1 MTDAENGAPEESSMS
16 PDTGGAVPAQASAE
30 RGPTDADADSD
41 SDSTDGE
48 SGSADVDSTD
58 VDSADAGAPDAA
70 GPGGDAA
77 DRAAAVAALAER
89 VRSVGRSGP
98 GAGASS
104 ADPAAST
111 PQDGTAPGT
120 PADGTGTGRAVTDEQ
135 RAQALRATAEVLA
148 AGGAPAEL
156 ATAAVS
162 VFGDGAAEQLRED
175 PWAVLSLPGVRPEH
189 ADGFARGLLGPAAGP
204 GDPRRAQALVGWLL
218 EQAALR
224 GHSALEIGEVTA
236 GLERLGVP
244 DSAAAVQAAVL
255 DGRAMPFQEELT
267 GAEAH
272 AAGGEDEDE
281 PPTRTLLALERLALA
296 EESLADGLVRLMST
310 FVPGEDHEDATDE
323 ATEETDDGSDSGSVE
338 EAGAEAVVE
347 ADGAEADGAEAGAA
361 PQAPAAPGP
370 AAWEAAAGSAPSS
383 SAAALVR
390 AAAGS
395 ALVVHTGGEAAR
407 AEPAALLAA
416 ATGLGLRAWAATW
429 TDHGRDAFAA
439 LAPLADTP
447 APAPVATLAELLA
460 GAAGPGRSP
469 DGMLALDLLVVLDAP
484 LLDVE
489 LAATLLE
496 SLADGTRLVLS
507 GDPGQLWSAGPG
519 RFFADLLTAKVCPAV
534 ASRTP
539 DFGPI
544 GELVSGVGIGE
555 LQPVEAPDKEVVILT
570 AKDSGEAVHRAV
582 QLLTDSIPRALGIP
596 SEQVVLLTPGHG
608 GGAGTRALNAAAK
621 ASLNPGPGRF
631 AGFDPGDR
639 VADSPAPGHTRL
651 ARVVDG
657 DAAGLHLEYP
667 DGSRRTVAPAEAK
680 KLRHG
685 WALTVHQAVG
695 RHWPGAVVV
704 VPDDAAAALS
714 RQWVYTAFGRG
725 ERHLSVVHAAG
736 PALPQAVA
744 ERPAAPRTTRLR
756 AILAENAA
764 QEFRPLRLRGG
775 TGLESTTGH
784 GADTGPSTLPPCPPA
799 GWGYHPAGGWG
810 RGAHGTAARA
820 WKALRATAPT
830 RDPQPMR
837 HRSPELSSGAVY
849 DRELCGVLARRRPTE
864 KGPRAVRAVAR
875 WASPWC
881 SFIVD

>member
-30 RGPTDADADSD
+30 RGPAGSD
-41 SDSTDGE
+41 SADGE
-48 SGSADVDSTD
+48 SGSADEGSG
-58 VDSADAGAPDAA
+58 SADGETGSADEGSADEGSGSADGETAGAEAPEAA
-70 GPGGDAA
+70 RPGGVAA

-98 GAGASS
+98 GTGTSS
-104 ADPAAST
+104 AHPAGST
-111 PQDGTAPGT
+111 PEDGTAPGT
-120 PADGTGTGRAVTDEQ
+120 PADGTGTGPAVTDEQ
-135 RAQALRATAEVLA
+135 RAQALRATAEVLG

-310 FVPGEDHEDATDE
+310 FVPGEDHEETDDGS
-323 ATEETDDGSDSGSVE
+323 AEETDDGPGGSAE
-338 EAGAEAVVE
+338 EAGTEAVV
-347 ADGAEADGAEAGAA
+347 AADGAEAGAETDTDAA

-370 AAWEAAAGSAPSS
+370 AAWEAAAGAAPSS

-395 ALVVHTGGEAAR
+395 ALVLHTGGEAAR

-439 LAPLADTP
+439 LAPLADAP

-570 AKDSGEAVHRAV
+570 AKDSAEAVHRAV

-621 ASLNPGPGRF
+621 ARLNPGPGRF

-639 VADSPAPGHTRL
+639 VADSPAPGHTRP

-667 DGSRRTVAPAEAK
+667 DGTRRTVAPAEAK

-725 ERHLSVVHAAG
+725 EQHLSVVHAAG

-764 QEFRPLRLRGG
+764 QE
-775 TGLESTTGH
+775 
-784 GADTGPSTLPPCPPA
+784 
-799 GWGYHPAGGWG
+799 Y
-810 RGAHGTAARA
+810 
-820 WKALRATAPT
+820 
-830 RDPQPMR
+830 
-837 HRSPELSSGAVY
+837 
-849 DRELCGVLARRRPTE
+849 
-864 KGPRAVRAVAR
+864 
-875 WASPWC
+875 
-881 SFIVD
+881 

>member
-1 MTDAENGAPEESSMS
+1 MTDAENGAPEEAS
-16 PDTGGAVPAQASAE
+16 TGPGAGGETADRGSVPAQASTD
-30 RGPTDADADSD
+30 RGPAGA
-41 SDSTDGE
+41 E
-48 SGSADVDSTD
+48 GSAASD
-58 VDSADAGAPDAA
+58 GAASGEVASDAA
-70 GPGGDAA
+70 GPAVDPAE
-77 DRAAAVAALAER
+77 RAAAVAALAER
-89 VRSVGRSGP
+89 VRSVGRSAEGAAGP
-98 GAGASS
+98 VSPEAGPETGAAPAGGA
-104 ADPAAST
+104 ATD
-111 PQDGTAPGT
+111 
-120 PADGTGTGRAVTDEQ
+120 RAVTDEQ
-135 RAQALRATAEVLA
+135 RAQALKATAEVLT

-156 ATAAVS
+156 AAAAVS
-162 VFGDGAAEQLRED
+162 VFGDGTAEQLRED
-175 PWAVLSLPGVRPEH
+175 PWAVLTLPGVRPEH

-204 GDPRRAQALVGWLL
+204 GDPRRAQALVGWVL

-272 AAGGEDEDE
+272 AAGGDEEDE

-310 FVPGEDHEDATDE
+310 FVPGEDPAEDGDAEGTAE
-323 ATEETDDGSDSGSVE
+323 DSGESVE
-338 EAGAEAVVE
+338 ESDE
-347 ADGAEADGAEAGAA
+347 DGADNAAEEPAGES
-361 PQAPAAPGP
+361 PAAPAP
-370 AAWEAAAGSAPSS
+370 TAWEAAAAAAPSS
-383 SAAALVR
+383 SATALVR
-390 AAAGS
+390 AAAES
-395 ALVVHTGGEAAR
+395 ALVLHTGGEAAR

-439 LAPLADTP
+439 LAPLADAP

-460 GAAGPGRSP
+460 GAAGPGRSS
-469 DGMLALDLLVVLDAP
+469 DGTLALDLLIVLDAP

-496 SLADGTRLVLS
+496 SLADGSRLVLS

-519 RFFADLLTAKVCPAV
+519 RFFADLLAAKVCPAV
-534 ASRTP
+534 SSRTP

-570 AKDSGEAVHRAV
+570 AKDAGEAVHRAI

-608 GGAGTRALNAAAK
+608 GAAGTRALNAAAK
-621 ASLNPGPGRF
+621 ARLNPGPGRF
-631 AGFDPGDR
+631 GGFDPGDR

-667 DGSRRTVAPAEAK
+667 DGTRRTVAPAEAG

-704 VPDDAAAALS
+704 LPDDAGAALT

-764 QEFRPLRLRGG
+764 Q
-775 TGLESTTGH
+775 
-784 GADTGPSTLPPCPPA
+784 
-799 GWGYHPAGGWG
+799 
-810 RGAHGTAARA
+810 
-820 WKALRATAPT
+820 
-830 RDPQPMR
+830 
-837 HRSPELSSGAVY
+837 VY
-849 DRELCGVLARRRPTE
+849 
-864 KGPRAVRAVAR
+864 
-875 WASPWC
+875 
-881 SFIVD
+881 

>member
-1 MTDAENGAPEESSMS
+1 MTDAENGAPEETSTT
-16 PDTGGAVPAQASAE
+16 PDGVGAALPGQAEPGGPGGSGDLAE
-30 RGPTDADADSD
+30 PGDS
-41 SDSTDGE
+41 GGLAE
-48 SGSADVDSTD
+48 PGGSGDLA
-58 VDSADAGAPDAA
+58 DSADAAVSADASESA
-70 GPGGDAA
+70 DADATDSARKAEEA
-77 DRAAAVAALAER
+77 DKAAAVAALAER
-89 VRSVGRSGP
+89 VRSVGRSAEG
-98 GAGASS
+98 GARPAGDVAS
-104 ADPAAST
+104 AAVE
-111 PQDGTAPGT
+111 A
-120 PADGTGTGRAVTDEQ
+120 ADGGVAPVAAAAPVERPATDEQ
-135 RAQALRATAEVLA
+135 RALALKATAEVLT
-148 AGGAPAEL
+148 AGGAPADL
-156 ATAAVS
+156 AGPAVS

-175 PWAVLSLPGVRPEH
+175 PWAVLTLPGVRPEH

-204 GDPRRAQALVGWLL
+204 GDQRRAQALVGWLL

-236 GLERLGVP
+236 GLDRLGVP

-272 AAGGEDEDE
+272 AAGGDEEDE

-296 EESLADGLVRLMST
+296 EESLADGLVRLLST
-310 FVPGEDHEDATDE
+310 FVPGEDPDEDAAEEEAAEEDASAGDAAEEEPAEAASDEETAAEE
-323 ATEETDDGSDSGSVE
+323 AT
-338 EAGAEAVVE
+338 
-347 ADGAEADGAEAGAA
+347 GAA
-361 PQAPAAPGP
+361 PVDPGP
-370 AAWEAAAGSAPSS
+370 AAWEAAAVAAPSS
-383 SAAALVR
+383 SATALIR

-395 ALVVHTGGEAAR
+395 PLVVHTGGEAAR

-429 TDHGRDAFAA
+429 TQQGRDSFAA
-439 LAPLADTP
+439 LAPLAE
-447 APAPVATLAELLA
+447 AAAPVPVVALAELLA
-460 GAAGPGRSP
+460 GAAGPGRAA
-469 DGMLALDLLVVLDAP
+469 DGTLALDVLIVLDAP

-519 RFFADLLTAKVCPAV
+519 RFFADLLAAKACPAV

-570 AKDSGEAVHRAV
+570 AKDAGEAVHRAI

-596 SEQVVLLTPGHG
+596 AEQVVLLTPGHG

-621 ASLNPGPGRF
+621 ARLNPGPGRF

-657 DAAGLHLEYP
+657 DASGLHLEYP
-667 DGSRRTVAPAEAK
+667 DGTRRTVPPAEAGR
-680 KLRHG
+680 LRHG

-695 RHWPGAVVV
+695 RRWPGAVVV
-704 VPDDAAAALS
+704 LPEDAAAALT

-764 QEFRPLRLRGG
+764 
-775 TGLESTTGH
+775 ES
-784 GADTGPSTLPPCPPA
+784 
-799 GWGYHPAGGWG
+799 Y
-810 RGAHGTAARA
+810 
-820 WKALRATAPT
+820 
-830 RDPQPMR
+830 
-837 HRSPELSSGAVY
+837 
-849 DRELCGVLARRRPTE
+849 
-864 KGPRAVRAVAR
+864 
-875 WASPWC
+875 
-881 SFIVD
+881 

>member
-1 MTDAENGAPEESSMS
+1 MTDAENGAPEESSVS

-30 RGPTDADADSD
+30 PGPTDAAAGSDGDAGASAG
-41 SDSTDGE
+41 SEAGAGPADGE
-48 SGSADVDSTD
+48 SADGESEAGTGS
-58 VDSADAGAPDAA
+58 PDPA
-70 GPGGDAA
+70 GPGDGAA

-98 GAGASS
+98 GDASSSASSPASAPEAGA
-104 ADPAAST
+104 APA
-111 PQDGTAPGT
+111 G
-120 PADGTGTGRAVTDEQ
+120 PADGAGTDRVVTDEQ
-135 RAQALRATAEVLA
+135 RAQALRATAEVLG

-162 VFGDGAAEQLRED
+162 LFGDGAAEQLRED
-175 PWAVLSLPGVRPEH
+175 PWAVLSLPNVRPEH

-236 GLERLGVP
+236 GLEHLGVP

-272 AAGGEDEDE
+272 AAGGDDEDE

-310 FVPGEDHEDATDE
+310 FVPGEDREE
-323 ATEETDDGSDSGSVE
+323 STEEASAE
-338 EAGAEAVVE
+338 EASAQEASAEAADE
-347 ADGAEADGAEAGAA
+347 NAADGAEDAEDAEDAAEAA

-370 AAWEAAAGSAPSS
+370 AAWEAAAGAAPSS

-395 ALVVHTGGEAAR
+395 ALVLHTGGEAAR

-429 TDHGRDAFAA
+429 TDHGRAAFAA

-469 DGMLALDLLVVLDAP
+469 DGTLALDLLVVLDAP

-519 RFFADLLTAKVCPAV
+519 RFFADLLTAKVCPAL

-555 LQPVEAPDKEVVILT
+555 LQPVEAPDKEVVILS

-621 ASLNPGPGRF
+621 ARLNPGPGRF

-667 DGSRRTVAPAEAK
+667 DGTRRTVAPADAQ

-704 VPDDAAAALS
+704 VPEDAAAALS

-764 QEFRPLRLRGG
+764 QE
-775 TGLESTTGH
+775 
-784 GADTGPSTLPPCPPA
+784 
-799 GWGYHPAGGWG
+799 Y
-810 RGAHGTAARA
+810 
-820 WKALRATAPT
+820 
-830 RDPQPMR
+830 
-837 HRSPELSSGAVY
+837 
-849 DRELCGVLARRRPTE
+849 
-864 KGPRAVRAVAR
+864 
-875 WASPWC
+875 
-881 SFIVD
+881 

>member
-1 MTDAENGAPEESSMS
+1 MTDAENGAPEEASAGSGVAPGQAS
-16 PDTGGAVPAQASAE
+16 PDAPGT
-30 RGPTDADADSD
+30 
-41 SDSTDGE
+41 
-48 SGSADVDSTD
+48 
-58 VDSADAGAPDAA
+58 PDAPEAPEAPGQDVA
-70 GPGGDAA
+70 GD

-89 VRSVGRSGP
+89 VRSVGRSGAEGDAP
-98 GAGASS
+98 
-104 ADPAAST
+104 
-111 PQDGTAPGT
+111 APGS
-120 PADGTGTGRAVTDEQ
+120 AGTGEAAADRPATDEQ
-135 RAQALRATAEVLA
+135 RAQALKDTAEVLA
-148 AGGAPAEL
+148 AGGAPAAL
-156 ATAAVS
+156 AAAAVA
-162 VFGDGAAEQLRED
+162 VFGDGAAQQLRDD
-175 PWAVLSLPGVRPEH
+175 PWLVLTLPAVRPEH

-204 GDPRRAQALVGWLL
+204 GDQRRAKALVGWLL

-224 GHSALEIGEVTA
+224 GHSALETGELVS

-244 DSAAAVQAAVL
+244 DAAAAVQAAVI

-272 AAGGEDEDE
+272 AAGGDEEDE

-310 FVPGEDHEDATDE
+310 FVPGEDPEAPADPADPAEDGETE
-323 ATEETDDGSDSGSVE
+323 AAEEDGDSE
-338 EAGAEAVVE
+338 E
-347 ADGAEADGAEAGAA
+347 DGAEAAEE
-361 PQAPAAPGP
+361 PPAAPGP
-370 AAWEAAAGSAPSS
+370 AAWEAAAAAAPSS
-383 SAAALVR
+383 SATALVR
-390 AAAGS
+390 ATAES
-395 ALVVHTGGEAAR
+395 ALVLHTGGEAAR

-439 LAPLADTP
+439 LAPLAGAP

-460 GAAGPGRSP
+460 GAAGPGRAA
-469 DGMLALDLLVVLDAP
+469 DGTLALDLLIVLDAP

-519 RFFADLLTAKVCPAV
+519 RFFADLLAAKACPAV

-570 AKDSGEAVHRAV
+570 AKDAGEAVHRAV

-621 ASLNPGPGRF
+621 ARLNPGPGRF
-631 AGFDPGDR
+631 GGFDPGDR

-651 ARVVDG
+651 ARVLDG

-667 DGSRRTVAPAEAK
+667 DGSRRTVPPAEAG

-695 RHWPGAVVV
+695 RRWPGAVVV
-704 VPDDAAAALS
+704 LPDDTGAALT

-764 QEFRPLRLRGG
+764 
-775 TGLESTTGH
+775 ES
-784 GADTGPSTLPPCPPA
+784 
-799 GWGYHPAGGWG
+799 Y
-810 RGAHGTAARA
+810 
-820 WKALRATAPT
+820 
-830 RDPQPMR
+830 
-837 HRSPELSSGAVY
+837 
-849 DRELCGVLARRRPTE
+849 
-864 KGPRAVRAVAR
+864 
-875 WASPWC
+875 
-881 SFIVD
+881 

>member
-30 RGPTDADADSD
+30 PGPADAD
-41 SDSTDGE
+41 G
-48 SGSADVDSTD
+48 GADEG
-58 VDSADAGAPDAA
+58 ADTGAATAGADGGSDRADGAA
-70 GPGGDAA
+70 DTSAPGADGAA

-98 GAGASS
+98 GAAAPSAPEDGA
-104 ADPAAST
+104 APTTPAE
-111 PQDGTAPGT
+111 GTAT
-120 PADGTGTGRAVTDEQ
+120 ATARVVTDEQ
-135 RAQALRATAEVLA
+135 RAQALRATAEVLG

-156 ATAAVS
+156 AVAAVS

-204 GDPRRAQALVGWLL
+204 GDPRRSQALVGWLL

-272 AAGGEDEDE
+272 AAGGDDEEDE
-281 PPTRTLLALERLALA
+281 PPTRTLLALERFALA

-310 FVPGEDHEDATDE
+310 FVPGEDQEAPAEEAAAEADEEATDE
-323 ATEETDDGSDSGSVE
+323 ASEKAHDE
-338 EAGAEAVVE
+338 EAP
-347 ADGAEADGAEAGAA
+347 GAEADSAEADSAEADSAEADAGTGADAA

-370 AAWEAAAGSAPSS
+370 AAWEAAAEASPSS

-395 ALVVHTGGEAAR
+395 ALVLHTGGEAAR
-407 AEPAALLAA
+407 AEPAALLAT

-439 LAPLADTP
+439 LTPLADTP

-469 DGMLALDLLVVLDAP
+469 DGTLALDLLVVLDAP

-621 ASLNPGPGRF
+621 ARLNPGPGRF

-667 DGSRRTVAPAEAK
+667 DGTRRTVAPAEAQ

-744 ERPAAPRTTRLR
+744 ERPAVPRTTRLR

-764 QEFRPLRLRGG
+764 QQ
-775 TGLESTTGH
+775 
-784 GADTGPSTLPPCPPA
+784 
-799 GWGYHPAGGWG
+799 Y
-810 RGAHGTAARA
+810 
-820 WKALRATAPT
+820 
-830 RDPQPMR
+830 
-837 HRSPELSSGAVY
+837 
-849 DRELCGVLARRRPTE
+849 
-864 KGPRAVRAVAR
+864 
-875 WASPWC
+875 
-881 SFIVD
+881 

>member
-1 MTDAENGAPEESSMS
+1 MTDAENGAPEETSADSGVVPGQAS
-16 PDTGGAVPAQASAE
+16 PDARDTPAAP
-30 RGPTDADADSD
+30 GTPDAPA
-41 SDSTDGE
+41 
-48 SGSADVDSTD
+48 
-58 VDSADAGAPDAA
+58 APEAPAAPRQDAA
-70 GPGGDAA
+70 GD

-89 VRSVGRSGP
+89 VRSVGRP
-98 GAGASS
+98 GG
-104 ADPAAST
+104 
-111 PQDGTAPGT
+111 DGDAPAPGS
-120 PADGTGTGRAVTDEQ
+120 AGTGEAAADRAATDEQ
-135 RAQALRATAEVLA
+135 RAQALKDTAEVLT
-148 AGGAPAEL
+148 AGGAPASL
-156 ATAAVS
+156 AAAAVA
-162 VFGDGAAEQLRED
+162 VFGDGAAQQLRDD
-175 PWAVLSLPGVRPEH
+175 PWLVLTLPAVRPEH

-204 GDPRRAQALVGWLL
+204 GDQRRAKALVGWLL

-224 GHSALEIGEVTA
+224 GHSALEIGEVVS

-244 DSAAAVQAAVL
+244 DSAGAVQAAVV
-255 DGRAMPFQEELT
+255 DGGAMPFQEELT

-272 AAGGEDEDE
+272 AAGGDEEDE

-310 FVPGEDHEDATDE
+310 FVPGEDPADPADPAE
-323 ATEETDDGSDSGSVE
+323 G
-338 EAGAEAVVE
+338 AGAGAAEE
-347 ADGAEADGAEAGAA
+347 NGDSEEDGAEAAEE
-361 PQAPAAPGP
+361 PPAAPGP
-370 AAWEAAAGSAPSS
+370 AAWEAAAAAAPSS
-383 SAAALVR
+383 SATALVR
-390 AAAGS
+390 AAAES
-395 ALVVHTGGEAAR
+395 ALVLHTGGEAAR

-429 TDHGRDAFAA
+429 TDHGRTAFAA
-439 LAPLADTP
+439 LAPLAESP

-460 GAAGPGRSP
+460 GAAGPGRAA
-469 DGMLALDLLVVLDAP
+469 DGTLALDLLIVLDAP

-519 RFFADLLTAKVCPAV
+519 RFFADLLAAKACPAV

-570 AKDSGEAVHRAV
+570 AKDAGEAVHRAV

-596 SEQVVLLTPGHG
+596 AEQVVLLTPGHG

-621 ASLNPGPGRF
+621 ARLNPGPGRF
-631 AGFDPGDR
+631 GGFDPGDR
-639 VADSPAPGHTRL
+639 VADSPTPGHTRP
-651 ARVVDG
+651 ARVLDG

-667 DGSRRTVAPAEAK
+667 DGSRRTVPPAEVG

-695 RHWPGAVVV
+695 RRWPGAVVV
-704 VPDDAAAALS
+704 LPDDAGAALT

-736 PALPQAVA
+736 PALAQAVA

-764 QEFRPLRLRGG
+764 
-775 TGLESTTGH
+775 ES
-784 GADTGPSTLPPCPPA
+784 
-799 GWGYHPAGGWG
+799 Y
-810 RGAHGTAARA
+810 
-820 WKALRATAPT
+820 
-830 RDPQPMR
+830 
-837 HRSPELSSGAVY
+837 
-849 DRELCGVLARRRPTE
+849 
-864 KGPRAVRAVAR
+864 
-875 WASPWC
+875 
-881 SFIVD
+881 